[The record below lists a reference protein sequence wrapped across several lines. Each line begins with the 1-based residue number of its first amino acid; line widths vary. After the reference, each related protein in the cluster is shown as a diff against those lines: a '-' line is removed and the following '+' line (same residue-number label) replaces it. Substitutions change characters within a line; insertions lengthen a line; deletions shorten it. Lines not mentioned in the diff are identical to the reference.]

1 MSEDRWLSMPQG
13 TLIIRKTDNKL
24 FTVDVEPQDEVC
36 GWGYR
41 TITCGLT
48 VTETANYNAYEEA

>member
-1 MSEDRWLSMPQG
+1 MSEERWLSMPQG
-13 TLIIRKTDNKL
+13 TIIVRKSDNKL

-41 TITCGLT
+41 TIVGGIE
-48 VTETANYNAYEEA
+48 VKETADYNAYTEA